1 MAASQGTV
9 RVRRSGLQI
18 FIHREQDNFFWY
30 SCAFAGG
37 VRSNGCGHERS
48 RLHMQLTWRISKI
61 MDSLGFTSVMHRPRP
76 TRSTPPAHLW
86 HRILVL
92 QLHQAS

>member
-18 FIHREQDNFFWY
+18 FIHREQDKFFWY

-37 VRSNGCGHERS
+37 VRSNGCSGA
-48 RLHMQLTWRISKI
+48 RLHMQLTWIISKI

-76 TRSTPPAHLW
+76 TRSTPRSSVA
-86 HRILVL
+86 
-92 QLHQAS
+92 